1 MDALKQIADSLIGW
15 AIFGVAILVLVLTFR
30 FYFDRIEPWRKR
42 TGFLVQY
49 FGGRE
54 PADGISVSYFEADK
68 ELHFFSDRD
77 EMTFQVPDEDLWDRT
92 MPDFFR
98 GKQSLVLA
106 RLQHSV
112 PKQTSI
118 RLINEYAGDRSILYV
133 DTSKA
138 HGERTVSIGQK
149 AESDGESQCIETS

>member
-42 TGFLVQY
+42 TGFLVKY

-54 PADGISVSYFEADK
+54 PADGISVSYFEADR

-77 EMTFQVPDEDLWDRT
+77 QMTFQVPDEDLWDRT
-92 MPDFFR
+92 MPDCFR

-106 RLQHSV
+106 RLQRSV
-112 PKQTSI
+112 PK
-118 RLINEYAGDRSILYV
+118 
-133 DTSKA
+133 
-138 HGERTVSIGQK
+138 
-149 AESDGESQCIETS
+149 